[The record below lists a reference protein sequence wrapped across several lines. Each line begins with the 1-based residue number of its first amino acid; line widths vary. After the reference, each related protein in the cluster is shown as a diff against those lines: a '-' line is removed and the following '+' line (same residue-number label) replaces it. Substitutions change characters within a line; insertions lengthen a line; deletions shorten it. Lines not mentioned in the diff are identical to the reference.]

1 MATKIHVGFKD
12 GKLTSG
18 KCEAD
23 VRACPYGNH
32 FASQSE
38 ADKYRED
45 VSAILYSPKYRHL
58 AESYEVFGAEGGKLT
73 TTQALG

>member
-1 MATKIHVGFKD
+1 MATKVHVGFKN

-32 FASQSE
+32 FAE
-38 ADKYRED
+38 
-45 VSAILYSPKYRHL
+45 
-58 AESYEVFGAEGGKLT
+58 
-73 TTQALG
+73 

>member
-1 MATKIHVGFKD
+1 MATKIHVGFKN

-38 ADKYRED
+38 SDAYREH
-45 VSAILYSPKYRHL
+45 VAEILYSPECAGL
-58 AESYEVFGAEGGKLT
+58 AAGLEAMGTASNGMT
-73 TTQALG
+73 TE